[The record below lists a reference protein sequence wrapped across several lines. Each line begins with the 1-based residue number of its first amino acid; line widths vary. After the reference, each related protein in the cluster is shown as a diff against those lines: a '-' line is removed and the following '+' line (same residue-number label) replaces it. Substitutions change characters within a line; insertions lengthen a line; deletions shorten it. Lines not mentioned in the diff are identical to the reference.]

1 MPRTD
6 RRPRLA
12 LLAVFTLAGGMA
24 FAEEPVPAPVP
35 APAPAPTVAAGPD
48 AARRAEILKIV
59 DALRLDAAR
68 IRGLPWKQ
76 EVPADLISRQQL
88 RINLEEMI
96 KEEMKPEEYERD
108 LRMLRR
114 LGLLREDEDPIQIQL
129 KFLEQGIAG
138 YFNPKTKRFYV
149 IDGLTGDGQRPT
161 ILHELVHALEDQ
173 YIDLEKSQKALEK
186 DGDRLFAFKC
196 VVEGSAEHA
205 RRQYEKENPEIARLS
220 AREQQTSQSAG
231 EMKSILKTV
240 PALLIL
246 PTLLQYQTGP
256 AFVGRAVGEDYVKGM
271 ERLYGDAPLSQEQV
285 LHPGKYLASSRDL
298 PRRMEWPTDIATT
311 LGEGWKGHE
320 AMPMGQLDL
329 ALWLDRW
336 FGETNG
342 KLDFRLMGQG
352 RFWTKPTQ
360 VASQGWDG
368 MWMQVFDKGDKT
380 IGYALASA
388 WDSNDDAREAAEAI
402 ETALRKQYGKA
413 FASDGWKDGDG
424 RPVADGGGDGEHARP
439 LTGDGGV
446 RTIDF
451 TGTYGPGRIEVRGDE
466 VRAADGFPE
475 GAIDRVWTRVAAVK
489 IERDPADTWTEAGE
503 PDLLAGADW
512 RSEPAGAAWKAPEG
526 WTIQARPD
534 GTGFAEHGDTKVRI
548 SVRKGGL
555 EENLLALM
563 VELKSR
569 HPKAPLDM
577 SKAEDIELGAK
588 AAGLL
593 RLDDGKA
600 VEKPQNREIYFVPS
614 GDALILLDVEHPRA
628 SWDAARKPI
637 DAFLSGFTFRE

>member
-1 MPRTD
+1 P
-6 RRPRLA
+6 A
-12 LLAVFTLAGGMA
+12 L
-24 FAEEPVPAPVP
+24 
-35 APAPAPTVAAGPD
+35 AAGPD
-48 AARRAEILKIV
+48 AARRAEVLKIV

-96 KEEMKPEEYERD
+96 KEEMKPEEYDRD

-129 KFLEQGIAG
+129 TFLEQGIAG
-138 YFNPKTKRFYV
+138 YFNPKTKRLYV

-173 YIDLEKSQKALEK
+173 YIDLETSQKALEK

-220 AREQQTSQSAG
+220 VREQRSSQSAG
-231 EMKSILKTV
+231 EMARILAAV

-256 AFVGRAVGEDYVKGM
+256 AFVGRAVGEEYVKGM

-285 LHPGKYLASSRDL
+285 LHPGKYLAPSRDL
-298 PRRMEWPTDIATT
+298 PRRMVWPADIATT

-320 AMPMGQLDL
+320 AMPMGQLDV

-336 FGETNG
+336 FGRTNG
-342 KLDFRLMGQG
+342 KLDVRLMSQG
-352 RFWTKPTQ
+352 RFWTQPTQ

-368 MWMQVFDKGDKT
+368 MWLQVFDKGDKT
-380 IGYALASA
+380 IGYAFASA
-388 WDSNDDAREAAEAI
+388 WDSNDDAREAGEAI
-402 ETALRKQYGKA
+402 EAALRKQYGKG
-413 FASDGWKDGDG
+413 FASEGWKDGDG
-424 RPVADGGGDGEHARP
+424 RPVAEGGDGERARP

-475 GAIDRVWTRVAAVK
+475 GALDRVWTRVAAVK
-489 IERDPADTWTEAGE
+489 IERDAADTWTEAGE
-503 PDLLAGADW
+503 PDVLAGVDW
-512 RSEPAGAAWKAPEG
+512 RSERAGAGWKAPEG
-526 WTIQARPD
+526 WKLMPQPD
-534 GTGFAEHGDTKVRI
+534 GSGFAEHGDTKVRI
-548 SVRKGGL
+548 SVLRGGVQ
-555 EENLLALM
+555 ENKLRIE
-563 VELKSR
+563 VELKRR
-569 HPKAPLDM
+569 HPMADLDW
-577 SKAEDIELGAK
+577 SRAEDVELGTQ
-588 AAGLL
+588 AAGCIPMH
-593 RLDDGKA
+593 DAGKT
-600 VEKPQNREIYFVPS
+600 ENPRNREIYVVPTE
-614 GDALILLDVEHPRA
+614 GALVLLDVEHPRA
-628 SWDAARKPI
+628 SWDAARPQI
-637 DAFLSGFTFRE
+637 DKFLGGFTFRN